1 VQSRYLSKEARVLL
15 NEFMP
20 FRRHFGFD
28 KNGRHRAGWLASAAV
43 GTGRGIYVH
52 LLLIGAALDTVNG
65 ANIDAR
71 QFLSADTRLTYYV
84 GQTSCSA
91 LASFLKVVGIHR
103 SEVLPLLGKVVFSED
118 RLDGAGR
125 LARATVDAFIGMDI
139 QQLHVREIVF
149 VFARMD
155 AVYRAD
161 IHTSCVLSPY
171 AGFSDNVR
179 H

>member
-1 VQSRYLSKEARVLL
+1 V
-15 NEFMP
+15 P

-28 KNGRHRAGWLASAAV
+28 KDSRHGAGRLAGTAI

-52 LLLIGAALDTVNG
+52 LRLIGATLDTVNG
-65 ANIDAR
+65 TNIDAR
-71 QFLSADTRLTYYV
+71 QLFCADARLTNYV

-91 LASFLKVVGIHR
+91 LASFLVVVGIHR
-103 SEVLPLLGKVVFSED
+103 SEMLPLLGKVVFGED
-118 RLDGAGR
+118 RLDGAGG
-125 LARATVDAFIGMDI
+125 LARATVDALVGMYI
-139 QQLHVREIVF
+139 QQLRALELRF

-161 IHTSCVLSPY
+161 VHTSCVLCPY